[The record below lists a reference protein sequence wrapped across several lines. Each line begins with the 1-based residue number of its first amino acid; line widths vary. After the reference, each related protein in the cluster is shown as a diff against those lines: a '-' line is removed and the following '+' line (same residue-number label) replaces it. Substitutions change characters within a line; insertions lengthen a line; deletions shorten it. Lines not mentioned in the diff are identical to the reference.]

1 VATVAAIRPDRREWD
16 ALARA
21 LRDDVAGAAPGCR
34 VGVTT
39 LGRGGVLARLLSPSA
54 PTLQAALEALWTRCR
69 RELLGLAPLRL
80 RKL

>member
-1 VATVAAIRPDRREWD
+1 
-16 ALARA
+16 
-21 LRDDVAGAAPGCR
+21 
-34 VGVTT
+34 
-39 LGRGGVLARLLSPSA
+39 VLARLLSPSA